1 MILYHG
7 TNTDIDEIDLAKGHR
22 YKDFGQGF
30 YLTPS
35 RDTAVRMARKKANL
49 FGGKAYLIEYE
60 FDYVN
65 AAKSNLNLKSFSEKA
80 TPEWFL
86 FVESNRDRNLEHPV
100 HNYDIV
106 VGPIADDG
114 VVLQI
119 TNYRGGYISVEQ
131 AANLL
136 QDKYLDL
143 QYYFGTQ
150 ISLTYL
156 HKISATAL

>member
-7 TNTDIDEIDLAKGHR
+7 TNTDIDVIDISLGHR
-22 YKDFGQGF
+22 YKDFGRGF

-35 RDTAVRMARKKANL
+35 RDTAIRMARKKANL
-49 FGGKAYLIEYE
+49 FGGEAYLIEYE
-60 FDYVN
+60 FDDEGV
-65 AAKSNLNLKSFSEKA
+65 AQSNLQLKEFPEKA

-86 FVESNRDRNLEHPV
+86 FIESNRDRNHEQPV

-106 VGPIADDG
+106 IGPIADDG
-114 VVLQI
+114 VALQI

-136 QDKYLDL
+136 QDKYLDQ
-143 QYYFGTQ
+143 QYCFGSQ
-150 ISLTYL
+150 LSLTYL
-156 HKISATAL
+156 HKLSAIAL